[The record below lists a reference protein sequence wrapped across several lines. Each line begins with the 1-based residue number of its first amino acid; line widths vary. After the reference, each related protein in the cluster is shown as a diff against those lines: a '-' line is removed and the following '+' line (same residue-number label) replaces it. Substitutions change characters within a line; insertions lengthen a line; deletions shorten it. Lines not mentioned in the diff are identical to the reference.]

1 MTNRTVR
8 FLVCSAFGLALAG
21 SGRAFAQDNPP
32 AEGGAAPPPAA
43 GGEAAPA
50 VAATPAPAPA
60 AAGNPTDVTLHKGGI
75 SIDGD
80 LAVGLSKDASGKPI
94 SIVPNVYYRV
104 SDQLTVGLASNPGS
118 EIFQNV
124 AGQGL
129 CVSGTTDCAG
139 AFNPSG
145 KAFSGISL
153 DGLFSF
159 SRSGTMD
166 VGAHGGL
173 DTQFSDQSMFGVRV
187 GVKGK
192 TLAGPLVLVFDPN
205 IRIGLNHRD
214 LNNKEILTVPVRLGF
229 MATPQLNIG
238 LSVAL
243 LGILDPVVGGFGDSY
258 RVPVGLGGS
267 FAINS
272 NISARA
278 QFTLDNLGGKQLGG
292 AGRADARTFSL
303 GAVYSM

>member
-1 MTNRTVR
+1 
-8 FLVCSAFGLALAG
+8 
-21 SGRAFAQDNPP
+21 
-32 AEGGAAPPPAA
+32 
-43 GGEAAPA
+43 

-60 AAGNPTDVTLHKGGI
+60 AAGNPTDITLHKGGI

-80 LAVGLSKDASGKPI
+80 LAVGMSKDATGKPI
-94 SIVPNVYYRV
+94 SIVPNVYYGV
-104 SDQLTVGLASNPGS
+104 NDQLTVGLASNPGS

-139 AFNPSG
+139 GFNPAG
-145 KAFSGISL
+145 KVFSGISL

-173 DTQFSDQSMFGVRV
+173 DTNFGDNTLLGLRV

-192 TLAGPLVLVFDPN
+192 TLAGPLVLVFDPS
-205 IRIGLNHRD
+205 IRIGLNQRD
-214 LNNKEILTVPVRLGF
+214 FNKELLVIPVRIGF
-229 MATPQLNIG
+229 MATPQLNVG
-238 LSVAL
+238 LSAAL
-243 LGILDPVVGGFGDSY
+243 LGIIDPPVGGFGDFY
-258 RVPVGLGGS
+258 RVPVGLGAS
-267 FAINS
+267 FAINN

-292 AGRADARTFSL
+292 GGRADERTFSL